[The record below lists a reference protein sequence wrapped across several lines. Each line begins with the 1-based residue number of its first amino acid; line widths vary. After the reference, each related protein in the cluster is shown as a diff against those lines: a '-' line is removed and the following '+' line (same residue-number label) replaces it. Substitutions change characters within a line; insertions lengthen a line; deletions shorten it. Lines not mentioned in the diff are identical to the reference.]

1 MLLNKSFPKD
11 QKPEDVQKQIQ
22 NELHVKKIKHGVTF

>member
-11 QKPEDVQKQIQ
+11 QKPEDVEKQIQ